1 MALTRSR
8 SGLTW
13 LRSWLRKH
21 AAVLDEVADVE
32 EIELE
37 DEDLENEDLDDDE
50 DDDDEDDDED
60 DEDEW

>member
-13 LRSWLRKH
+13 LRSLLRRR
-21 AAVLDEVADVE
+21 DDVADVE

-37 DEDLENEDLDDDE
+37 DEDLEVEDLDDQDDD
-50 DDDDEDDDED
+50 DDDDEDDEG
-60 DEDEW
+60 EW

>member
-1 MALTRSR
+1 MDLTRSR

-21 AAVLDEVADVE
+21 ATVSADIADVE
-32 EIELE
+32 ELELE
-37 DEDLENEDLDDDE
+37 DEDLEDEDLDDQDE
-50 DDDDEDDDED
+50 DDDEED